1 MDRYIDEYI
10 IPAGEVATLGGNEEE
25 GFDSESLSFDIP
37 GDTHT
42 HIHIDS
48 AYRDAPRDST

>member
-25 GFDSESLSFDIP
+25 GFDSESLYFDIP